1 MVASRLLMG
10 CLEVKTSMAGN
21 RIIGIVA
28 GWFRIVGVEKGV
40 NKFSFILVVSGYRE
54 IVGWSFL

>member
-1 MVASRLLMG
+1 MVVSWLLMG
-10 CLEVKTSMAGN
+10 CLEVKISMVGN
-21 RIIGIVA
+21 RIIGIVV

-40 NKFSFILVVSGYRE
+40 NKFLFILVVSGYCE